1 VNGTM
6 PSKTRVALYGGAFD
20 PIHNGHLATIA
31 ALLASNQV
39 DKVIVIPSG
48 DRPDKKVNV
57 RAVDRLEMVR
67 SAVAEAFDKDARVEV
82 SDVHASAKV
91 GYGTIDLVDHFSKDT
106 SLEIFVVI
114 GDELLSDLP
123 SWKES
128 SRLCAQA
135 HFLVVQRPG
144 SSLSALPK
152 GMNATLLHAPY
163 QAGVLVS
170 STTLRTLIAA
180 GFSCAGLLP
189 PSVVALCRDRG
200 FYSKGS

>member
-1 VNGTM
+1 
-6 PSKTRVALYGGAFD
+6 VALYGGAFD

-31 ALLASNQV
+31 ALLASAQV
-39 DKVIVIPSG
+39 DKVVVVPSG

-67 SAVAEAFDKDARVEV
+67 SAVDEAFGTDPRIEV
-82 SDVHASAKV
+82 SDVHALAKV

-106 SLEIFVVI
+106 NLEIFVVI
-114 GDELLSDLP
+114 GHELLSDLP

-135 HFLVVQRPG
+135 RFLVAQRPG
-144 SSLSALPK
+144 SSLSSLPK
-152 GMNATLLHAPY
+152 GVNATLLNAPY
-163 QAGVLVS
+163 QAGVVVS
-170 STTLRTLIAA
+170 STTLRTLLAA
-180 GFSCAGLLP
+180 GLSCAGLLP

-200 FYSKGS
+200 FYSKAS

>member
-1 VNGTM
+1 MSETAT
-6 PSKTRVALYGGAFD
+6 SKTRIALYGGAFD

-57 RAVDRLEMVR
+57 SAADRLEMAR
-67 SAVAEAFDKDARVEV
+67 GAVVEAFPNDNKVEV
-82 SDVHASAKV
+82 SDVHALAKV
-91 GYGTIDLVDHFSKDT
+91 GYGTIDLVDHFSK
-106 SLEIFVVI
+106 EPHCEVFVVI
-114 GDELLSDLP
+114 GHELLPDLP

-128 SRLCAQA
+128 ARLCAQA
-135 HFLVVQRPG
+135 RFLVVNRPG

-152 GMNATLLHAPY
+152 GINATLLNAPY

-189 PSVVALCRDRG
+189 PSVVAFCRSRG
-200 FYSKGS
+200 FYSK